1 MSQSFE
7 SVKDTLF
14 HPVPAGSR
22 AGNRAKFCCA
32 RRPAGP
38 PCPPNFGRHKGVQA
52 KSTFKAGRAS
62 RPGGAQNQQEV
73 PRRGSAGWRPEP
85 KRSRVGAKRSCRA
98 QRQRFGA
105 CVFGQLT
112 PTKMSLGE
120 LELRQTPLPLCCP
133 KGRVWL
139 APTPFDTDRRDT
151 RSSDPRRGQELG
163 VRLHVWFPV
172 TDLIPVTAVRA
183 RCRAPAGNRGN
194 SSTQRLQ
201 TPLPSRGTQ
210 F

>member
-1 MSQSFE
+1 MGKSSN
-7 SVKDTLF
+7 VLL
-14 HPVPAGSR
+14 
-22 AGNRAKFCCA
+22 CA
-32 RRPAGP
+32 RA
-38 PCPPNFGRHKGVQA
+38 PNFGEHKGVHA
-52 KSTFKAGRAS
+52 KST
-62 RPGGAQNQQEV
+62 
-73 PRRGSAGWRPEP
+73 RPEP
-85 KRSRVGAKRSCRA
+85 G
-98 QRQRFGA
+98 QIN
-105 CVFGQLT
+105 VFGQLT